1 MSKLLTTI
9 PQSYLTEKNVLLIAF
24 FGFYWYFSCTI
35 YSVHIKDLIWL
46 VAALQIPMHSFFF
59 FLQFICFLFVSVTAI
74 ILDLKL
80 IQSIY
85 ESLIYGLHLV
95 RFMVT
100 PNKQNT
106 QSKLEVKTFLYL
118 WFVSNFHISQI
129 SKHAK
134 KSNRFYYVGSC
145 YLFTLLI
152 S

>member
-9 PQSYLTEKNVLLIAF
+9 PQSYLTEKKCLTYSIFRVLLIFFMYNIFRSYKRFDLVSCSFTNSYAF
-24 FGFYWYFSCTI
+24 
-35 YSVHIKDLIWL
+35 
-46 VAALQIPMHSFFF
+46 FFF
-59 FLQFICFLFVSVTAI
+59 FLQFICFLFVSVTAT